1 MLQPLTLCL
10 LAISCPQLAMA
21 SCCEA
26 PAAKTLVTC
35 AQDPEPQQADPG
47 MAFRSWLVSYK
58 SGAVRLQKEGR
69 TDTDAI
75 DLLEQQM
82 TAVAKRNTLS
92 DAQLLFEAAVVQPQI
107 AGATSAIEAM
117 DFQRELQAWRVQGM
131 AQRALRTMTQ
141 SNILPWLLEKLRKKG
156 LRAAA
161 ANQEQAEAIA
171 VFRILAGHPSI
182 EAKLEL
188 MQACG
193 SMPNELRV
201 HAVNAMARDAELDL
215 VPTLLDLLRDREPN
229 IRIAAANAIG
239 TAMQPHTDETEGNT
253 PTGEALTKRDLAIKQ
268 LESLLVRDK
277 IWQVR
282 SAAAF
287 ALATMRCKAVI
298 PSLIKGLDA
307 ELKRKQDPWAMD
319 VRLHKLLEGLTG
331 QSVARGGI
339 APWKQFWQAE
349 GASFAVR
356 KKPAPGEEKQ
366 QNDRYKKFFDLNIE
380 SDRVLFVLDFSGS
393 MAEPMELKV
402 EGTTAGGAAGTKT
415 TKAELVV
422 KELKQLVMSLPDGA
436 LCNFIVFSSDVQIW
450 RAEGERPALV
460 KLDDESRDDLLGN
473 FLDGLRPNGPTNL
486 YDALQAA
493 LGFGGR
499 GLYDKYYGAG
509 FDTLYVITDGAPTAG
524 PITDKLEIRKRVR
537 EANNLRKI
545 AIHCITF
552 GDKNDTDFLKPM
564 AEENG
569 GRHIH
574 IE

>member
-1 MLQPLTLCL
+1 MLRPLTLCL
-10 LAISCPQLAMA
+10 LAFAPPLLAA
-21 SCCEA
+21 VPRPLLANARIELGTRQEPKA
-26 PAAKTLVTC
+26 AATDPAAALR
-35 AQDPEPQQADPG
+35 AWLAD
-47 MAFRSWLVSYK
+47 YK
-58 SGAVRLQKEGR
+58 SGAIRFQKEGV
-69 TDTDAI
+69 TDSDVIAA
-75 DLLEQQM
+75 LEQQLA
-82 TAVAKRNTLS
+82 AVAARNTFS
-92 DAQLLFEAAVVQPQI
+92 DAQLLFEACVVQPSP
-107 AGATSAIEAM
+107 AGASSALEAV
-117 DFQRELQAWRVQGM
+117 DFQRELQPWRVQGM
-131 AQRALRTMTQ
+131 AQRQLRTMTEA
-141 SNILPWLLEKLRKKG
+141 SILPWLLEKLRKKG
-156 LRAAA
+156 VRQSTE
-161 ANQEQAEAIA
+161 NQDQRDAIA
-171 VFRILAGHPSI
+171 VLRILAGHPSL

-188 MQACG
+188 MKACG
-193 SMPNELRV
+193 SMPTELRV
-201 HAVNAMARDAELDL
+201 HAVNSMARDAELDL
-215 VPTLLDLLRDREPN
+215 VPTLMDLLKDHEPN

-239 TAMQPHTDETEGNT
+239 TALQPHVDETEGKL
-253 PTGEALTKRDLAIKQ
+253 PTGDVLQRRDLAIKQ
-268 LESLLVRDK
+268 LEGLLIRDK
-277 IWQVR
+277 VWQVR

-298 PSLIKGLDA
+298 PSLIQGLDA

-319 VRLHKLLEGLTG
+319 VRLHKVLEGLTG

-339 APWKQFWQAE
+339 APWKEFWKAE
-349 GASFAVR
+349 GASFTVR
-356 KKPAPGEEKQ
+356 KTPAPGEEKQ
-366 QNDRYKKFFDLNIE
+366 QNDRYKKFFDLTIE

-393 MAEPMELKV
+393 MAEPMQLKA
-402 EGTTAGGAAGTKT
+402 EGTTAGGAAGTVT

-422 KELKQLVMSLPDGA
+422 KELKKLVMSLPDGA
-436 LCNFIVFSSDVQIW
+436 LCNFVVFSSDVRIW
-450 RAEGERPALV
+450 RAEGNRPALV

-524 PITDKLEIRKRVR
+524 PITDKAEIRKRVR
-537 EANNLRKI
+537 EANQLRKI